1 MGKRKQKTRSTRSY
15 KSSRKQNLSTTE
27 VTPDLENETE
37 SSPTT
42 PDDEKNRTLSR
53 ELKGLEDRCR
63 RIDNRW
69 HDTKKSQYLGNRLI
83 DLASLSDV
91 INQSCICKTC
101 GHQMKVIEKT
111 VGIATEIDVSCTRI
125 SCKNKNNKTACRR
138 TNLDEKCSTG
148 ASVESFALNCSFVLG
163 MQQIGAGGAESD
175 TILTY
180 LSLPHAHTFH
190 RCSFHRIEMMMK
202 PTINKISD
210 ESMKQALWEEI
221 DSTIG
226 TERCNEWKRGN
237 VRPED
242 VKLTVTYDMGWQKRS
257 SGHKYDSTSGH
268 GFMLGARTKKII
280 DSQCMSKEC
289 RVCTKYANDETPPPD
304 HDCVKNH
311 IGSSKSME
319 PEAIFRMVNRAF
331 DVLMF
336 TVAVITSD
344 DDSSMKSTLKH
355 SWQLLIEKG
364 LMKKS
369 EWPRTSKGHKK
380 TDNGRLPLHIPEPT
394 FLADFNHRVKVL
406 GGKIY
411 ALANASKKESEVDTG
426 FAGRLKAY

>member
-1 MGKRKQKTRSTRSY
+1 
-15 KSSRKQNLSTTE
+15 
-27 VTPDLENETE
+27 
-37 SSPTT
+37 
-42 PDDEKNRTLSR
+42 
-53 ELKGLEDRCR
+53 
-63 RIDNRW
+63 
-69 HDTKKSQYLGNRLI
+69 
-83 DLASLSDV
+83 
-91 INQSCICKTC
+91 
-101 GHQMKVIEKT
+101 
-111 VGIATEIDVSCTRI
+111 
-125 SCKNKNNKTACRR
+125 
-138 TNLDEKCSTG
+138 
-148 ASVESFALNCSFVLG
+148 
-163 MQQIGAGGAESD
+163 
-175 TILTY
+175 
-180 LSLPHAHTFH
+180 
-190 RCSFHRIEMMMK
+190 
-202 PTINKISD
+202 
-210 ESMKQALWEEI
+210 
-221 DSTIG
+221 
-226 TERCNEWKRGN
+226 
-237 VRPED
+237 
-242 VKLTVTYDMGWQKRS
+242 MGWQKRS

-364 LMKKS
+364 FMKKS
-369 EWPRTSKGHKK
+369 EWPVTLKGHKK

-411 ALANASKKESEVDTG
+411 GLANASKKESEVDKG
-426 FAGRLKAY
+426 FAARLKAYWGAMLKQVKHLVWSRDEKEIREKTLAHLEHLFDNRQFCGDWCYKKQAITEKVLYIADENRPFYCKKKNHKMYLQVKSEIERFQTEDMIKDCLHSLIQISTIPSTS